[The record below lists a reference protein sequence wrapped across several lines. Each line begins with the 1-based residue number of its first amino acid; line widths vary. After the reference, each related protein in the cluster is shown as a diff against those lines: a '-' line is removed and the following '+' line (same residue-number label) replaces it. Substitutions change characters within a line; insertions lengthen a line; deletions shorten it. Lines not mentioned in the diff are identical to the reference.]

1 MAMERYDLH
10 RNVGFVV
17 HDVARL
23 MRVAFDRRGKELGL
37 TRSQWWVLTALYAKE
52 GITQSELADF
62 MDLEKATLGRLLD
75 RLEEKAWVERRAD
88 PIDRRIKRVFLT
100 ETVQGLMR
108 QLREIAADIWRD
120 AVEGLTPDEQDTL
133 FDLLQRVKGNLQTI
147 DPVKGPSMA
156 QQAMAAD
163 D

>member
-1 MAMERYDLH
+1 M
-10 RNVGFVV
+10 
-17 HDVARL
+17 
-23 MRVAFDRRGKELGL
+23 
-37 TRSQWWVLTALYAKE
+37 
-52 GITQSELADF
+52 
-62 MDLEKATLGRLLD
+62 GRLLD

-108 QLREIAADIWRD
+108 QLREIAADIRRD
-120 AVEGLTPDEQDTL
+120 AVEGLTSDEQDTL

-156 QQAMAAD
+156 QQAMAAYD
-163 D
+163 

>member
-1 MAMERYDLH
+1 M
-10 RNVGFVV
+10 
-17 HDVARL
+17 
-23 MRVAFDRRGKELGL
+23 
-37 TRSQWWVLTALYAKE
+37 
-52 GITQSELADF
+52 
-62 MDLEKATLGRLLD
+62 
-75 RLEEKAWVERRAD
+75 ERRAD

-100 ETVQGLMR
+100 DTVQGLMR
-108 QLREIAADIWRD
+108 QLREIAADIRRD
-120 AVEGLTPDEQDTL
+120 AVEGLRPDEQDTL

>member
-1 MAMERYDLH
+1 
-10 RNVGFVV
+10 
-17 HDVARL
+17 
-23 MRVAFDRRGKELGL
+23 
-37 TRSQWWVLTALYAKE
+37 
-52 GITQSELADF
+52 
-62 MDLEKATLGRLLD
+62 
-75 RLEEKAWVERRAD
+75 
-88 PIDRRIKRVFLT
+88 
-100 ETVQGLMR
+100 MR
-108 QLREIAADIWRD
+108 QLREIAADIRRD